1 MKGVYQ
7 HCSEKHLHRYVAE
20 FEFRYNNRV
29 ALGCDDAE
37 RSVNA
42 LLGTAILAFGYWANQ
57 FWLMCLGAFGIA
69 VGIYRFAAHLS
80 QWRRA
85 SKSN

>member
-1 MKGVYQ
+1 MSVI
-7 HCSEKHLHRYVAE
+7 LRVLRVL
-20 FEFRYNNRV
+20 FEIGGLLNDT
-29 ALGCDDAE
+29 L
-37 RSVNA
+37 NA
-42 LLGTAILAFGYWANQ
+42 LLGAAILAFGYWANQ